1 MAREI
6 KLEGSANEF
15 AELLYIGLIDVVGVG
30 APHMW
35 RPEID
40 KRMPSSSASP
50 LYFLRQYLSL
60 NRAHYSRSR
69 D

>member
-15 AELLYIGLIDVVGVG
+15 AELLYIGLIDVGVG
-30 APHMW
+30 ALHMW

-50 LYFLRQYLSL
+50 PYFLRQYLSL
-60 NRAHYSRSR
+60 NRAHYFRSR